1 LDDVRVLDLSR
12 FLAGPFATAV
22 LADLGADVVRVVR
35 PGEAVDLS
43 RQLTVPGAFEYA
55 TARNKRVLELDLGSA
70 AGRDAFLELVVRA
83 DIVFD
88 NFRPGTLDRL
98 GLGFDVLE
106 ETNPGVIACSITGY
120 GDTGP
125 WAQMPSYDLIAQAAS
140 GSIDITGPHD
150 DPEVPPCRWGVPM
163 GDLAAGLFAVIGMLG
178 ALAARE
184 RDGVGQRLSVSML
197 NCLLA
202 LSTYRVPQV
211 FNAGLSARASQ
222 RRGGAGTT
230 PYGAYLC
237 SDSRWL
243 AIGFAQPHWAAAC
256 EAMGRPDL
264 VSDPRFDSESA
275 RKRHADEVD
284 QVMAEVLRTRPS
296 SEWEAVFI
304 AAGAPAGKVNTI
316 REALEHPQIVARKMV
331 RTVAGETQAVH
342 IAADPMGIGEEYV
355 APAALSGPDK
365 VDWKPIT
372 ATSFTPAPPA
382 APLDGTRIIEMDG
395 NEPSKT
401 LAAQI
406 LADLGAD
413 VLLIERPTPVRPREA
428 DAPEDAFTLTEA
440 FRWGMHRGKR
450 AIKLDLKTEEDRER
464 YYKLVAESDVVY
476 DNYRPGVKARLGV
489 SRDQLT
495 AVSSNLVTC
504 SATGFGAAGPWAHA
518 PAYDVT
524 LQALG
529 GSNSLTGNGI
539 PGEAPVRWGHPIG
552 GLAGALYGT
561 VAVLASLRD
570 VRRGRPSRHIDL
582 SLLDVQIA
590 LHTYRVPQTLDLG
603 IEFGPQSRAGG
614 SGARPYGVYRTS
626 DERWYAAGITDQFW
640 TRFCTAIA
648 RPELADD
655 PAFATGEAR
664 TENADALE
672 EIVEAAFRSKTSLE
686 WDAAFLEWRLPGS
699 RVLTLEEAFRHPQA
713 TLSGMLR
720 EIPTERG
727 SVCVSGFPI
736 QFSRSPVGHWTPPP
750 DWETPN

>member
-12 FLAGPFATAV
+12 FLAGPVATAV

-35 PGEAVDLS
+35 PGETVDLS
-43 RQLTVPGAFEYA
+43 SQLTVPAAFEYA
-55 TARNKRVLELDLGSA
+55 TARNKRVLELDVGSD
-70 AGRDAFLELVVRA
+70 AGREAFLELVARA

-88 NFRPGTLDRL
+88 NFRPGTLERL
-98 GLGFDVLE
+98 GLGFDLLQE
-106 ETNPGVIACSITGY
+106 ANPRVIACSITGY
-120 GDTGP
+120 GDSGP

-140 GSIDITGPHD
+140 GSIDITGPHE

-163 GDLAAGLFAVIGMLG
+163 GDLAAGLFAAIGMLA

-197 NCLLA
+197 DCLLA

-211 FNAGLSARASQ
+211 FNAGLSARAGLH
-222 RRGGAGTT
+222 RGGAGTT

-237 SDSRWL
+237 SDGRWL

-264 VSDPRFDSESA
+264 VSDPRFDTESA

-296 SEWEAVFI
+296 TEWENVFI

-316 REALEHPQIVARKMV
+316 QEALNHPQIVARRMV
-331 RTVAGETQAVH
+331 RTVDSTTQTVH
-342 IAADPMGIGEEYV
+342 VAADPMGICSEYV
-355 APAALSGPDK
+355 APATLSATDELR
-365 VDWKPIT
+365 WEPIAAASVKA
-372 ATSFTPAPPA
+372 ATPA
-382 APLDGTRIIEMDG
+382 APLEGTRVIEMDG

-413 VLLIERPTPVRPREA
+413 VLLVERPMPVRPREA

-440 FRWGMHRGKR
+440 FSWGMHRGKR

-464 YYKLVAESDVVY
+464 YYGLVAESDVVY

-495 AVSSNLVTC
+495 AVRSDLVTC
-504 SATGFGAAGPWAHA
+504 SATGFGATGPWAHA

-529 GSNSLTGNGI
+529 GSNSITGNGI
-539 PGEAPVRWGHPIG
+539 PGETPVRWGHPIG

-561 VAVLASLRD
+561 IAVLASLRD
-570 VRRGRPSRHIDL
+570 VQRGRPSRHIDV

-614 SGARPYGVYRTS
+614 SGARPYGVYGTS
-626 DERWYAAGITDQFW
+626 DGRWYAAGITDQFW
-640 TRFCTAIA
+640 TNFCTAID

-672 EIVEAAFRSKTSLE
+672 EIVEAVFCSKTALE
-686 WDAAFLEWRLPGS
+686 WDDVFLEWRLPGS

-713 TLSGMLR
+713 TRSGMLR
-720 EIPTERG
+720 GIPTERG
-727 SVCVSGFPI
+727 DVYVSGFPI

-750 DWETPN
+750 GW